1 MSETVL
7 IALIGIIPSLIVAL
21 VTIISNNEV
30 LKRRIESVE
39 WIASE
44 YHHYEEELLE
54 LKQHIATCE
63 SQYLGLVA
71 HIDRLEHRKNSR
83 GRTHI

>member
-30 LKRRIESVE
+30 LKKRIESVE

-54 LKQHIATCE
+54 LK
-63 SQYLGLVA
+63 
-71 HIDRLEHRKNSR
+71 
-83 GRTHI
+83 